1 MDKESNTEI
10 QRAPSPSDGQ
20 VLDHVAM
27 HQRNMA
33 KVNHAIEKIGFGK
46 YQWKLFATWPL
57 TGALSCGI
65 LVDIIGRRLVWQ
77 TSLIM
82 VTVFTLIC
90 AGSPNFPALCV
101 FVALQAVGAVAIDMT
116 VFVEALPKAKDYM
129 ITALPLWWGVGS
141 TLGGVLAWPLITFYS
156 CPQRTTPD
164 TCDKSDNMGW
174 RYQYLLVGGISLIA
188 ALIRVFLMR
197 MEESPKWL
205 VSQGKYEKAVY
216 TLHEMAHI
224 NGHDLSLSVDEFYIV
239 GSGET
244 LETSSLAGRLRGL
257 FATKKQGYSTAGV
270 ILLWMCI
277 GVAYPVYSLYLPIYL
292 ENNGAKIG
300 NGSTFQTYRD
310 YTISSTVGIFGPL
323 LSTYMVNIEILGR
336 RRSMSL
342 TALCAAAFSG
352 GFTAVRNEASNLG
365 FSCMISFWQ
374 NAFYAILYP
383 YTPEVMPTA
392 FRGTGCGVAL
402 AFGRIA
408 SLSSPF
414 IAAFGDLTTTT
425 PIWVLVGLYGV
436 IAAVA
441 ACLPFEPK
449 HFSEEDRH

>member
-10 QRAPSPSDGQ
+10 RRALSPSDGQ

-33 KVNHAIEKIGFGK
+33 KVNHAIEEIGFGR
-46 YQWKLFATWPL
+46 YQWKLFATCGFGYLLDQMLPVAASLVLPQIVKEWNIKYPEMIIAALYAGSL

-90 AGSPNFPALCV
+90 AGSLNFPALCV
-101 FVALQAVGAVAIDMT
+101 FIALQARA
-116 VFVEALPKAKDYM
+116 
-129 ITALPLWWGVGS
+129 
-141 TLGGVLAWPLITFYS
+141 
-156 CPQRTTPD
+156 TPD

-174 RYQYLLVGGISLIA
+174 RYQYLVVGGISLIA
-188 ALIRVFLMR
+188 ALIRVFLIR

-205 VSQGKYEKAVY
+205 VSQGKHEKAVQ
-216 TLHEMAHI
+216 TLQEMART
-224 NGHDLSLSVDEFYIV
+224 NGHDLALSVDEFYVV
-239 GSGET
+239 GSSET

-323 LSTYMVNIEILGR
+323 LSTYMVNIGVLGR
-336 RRSMSL
+336 RRSMAL
-342 TALCAAAFSG
+342 TALYAAAFSG
-352 GFTAVRNEASNLG
+352 GFTTVRNEASNLG
-365 FSCMISFWQ
+365 FSCTISFWQ
-374 NAFYAILYP
+374 NAFYAILYS

-408 SLSSPF
+408 SLSSTF

-441 ACLPFEPK
+441 ACPPFEPK